1 MINHLPDRLD
11 LYAAAEAGRVLRGRV
26 ELARLVRA
34 LPQLESPEGELE
46 VVLEL
51 GRDEDGTHYLAGSV
65 QGRLVLVCQRCLEP
79 MEYPLDVTFRLGLVH
94 SQDQMQGLSDRY
106 EPLLLTG
113 EPAILAEVITDEV
126 LLALPIVPLHKGA
139 GACRPPVPDYQTTAN
154 SRRESPFAVLAQ
166 LKQKPNTQRS

>member
-34 LPQLESPEGELE
+34 LPQLDSQEGELE

-51 GRDEDGTHYLAGSV
+51 GRDEDGTHCLAGSV
-65 QGRLVLVCQRCLEP
+65 QGRLVLLCQRCLEP

-94 SQDQMQGLSDRY
+94 NEEQIHALSDRY
-106 EPLLLTG
+106 EPLLITG
-113 EPAILAEVITDEV
+113 EPASLAEVLTDEV
-126 LLALPIVPLHKGA
+126 LLALPIVPLHSGA
-139 GACRPPVPDYQTTAN
+139 STCRPPATEYQTPAN
-154 SRRESPFAVLAQ
+154 NQRENPFAVLAQ
-166 LKQKPNTQRS
+166 LKQKP